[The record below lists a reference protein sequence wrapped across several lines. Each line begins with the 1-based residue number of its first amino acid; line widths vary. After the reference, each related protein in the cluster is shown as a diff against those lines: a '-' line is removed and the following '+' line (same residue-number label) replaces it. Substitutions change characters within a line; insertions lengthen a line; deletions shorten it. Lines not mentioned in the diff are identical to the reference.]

1 MIYIYIYKQL
11 ETRCDFQQ
19 RWLWQPWQAHWAAG
33 CNVGSAMFFDFP
45 CDLSWFILISGLKT
59 SYFFRIF
66 RLLFRIKKHQTEKQ
80 VTSLNMSADGSDT
93 VRSCSKP
100 PFHLPWGHKGCNIM
114 LALTRRVKRM
124 VRFGLQNRWL
134 LLDALL
140 PNYLILYN
148 SWPIPRFFWWWL

>member
-1 MIYIYIYKQL
+1 VIFSKGGFGSRGRRTGLLGVTWDLRCFLIFHAIYHDLYW
-11 ETRCDFQQ
+11 FQVW
-19 RWLWQPWQAHWAAG
+19 RHR
-33 CNVGSAMFFDFP
+33 
-45 CDLSWFILISGLKT
+45 T
-59 SYFFRIF
+59 FFRIF